1 MTDFFG
7 ALEQELAAAATRRPR
22 RAVGVAPALGAVAVV
37 GLLALAVAG
46 AAIVFRGGDGD
57 GSTSVAGAR
66 EPDPVGTVIP
76 KGEGKPPVPARAL
89 VVASGV
95 APITGPWQI
104 EVSRTKGE
112 RNTRGE
118 VTWHRGYCL
127 TLNLLHPPR
136 DIPGGRSGFCGAP
149 RSLGFRKT
157 PGFSRAQPAFQSKP
171 RQRSKEV
178 LVWGRV
184 PDRAETVVVTARG
197 GTRIEVRPTDGPKS
211 FPGRF
216 YAVPVKPGL
225 PGARINWLDAN
236 GHPGSRGIRLMPPIT
251 RY

>member
-7 ALEQELAAAATRRPR
+7 ALELELQAAARRRPR
-22 RAVGVAPALGAVAVV
+22 RAVRAGPALEAVAVAALLAVAVV
-37 GLLALAVAG
+37 VAAAVST
-46 AAIVFRGGDGD
+46 GGDG
-57 GSTSVAGAR
+57 GSTPAAGAR
-66 EPDPVGTVIP
+66 KPDPVGTVIP
-76 KGEGKPPVPARAL
+76 KGKGKPPLPARAL
-89 VVASGV
+89 VVANGV
-95 APITGPWQI
+95 APITGPWQM

-112 RNTRGE
+112 RDTHGE
-118 VTWHRGYCL
+118 VMWHRGYCL
-127 TLNLLHPPR
+127 TMNLLDPPR

-157 PGFSRAQPAFQSKP
+157 PGFSRAQGAFRSKP
-171 RQRSKEV
+171 RQRANEV

-184 PDRAETVVVTARG
+184 PDRAETVVVTAPG
-197 GTRIEVRPTDGPKS
+197 GTRSEVRPTDGPQS

-216 YAVPVKPGL
+216 YAIPVKPGL

-236 GHPGSRGIRLMPPIT
+236 GHPGSRGIGLMPPIT